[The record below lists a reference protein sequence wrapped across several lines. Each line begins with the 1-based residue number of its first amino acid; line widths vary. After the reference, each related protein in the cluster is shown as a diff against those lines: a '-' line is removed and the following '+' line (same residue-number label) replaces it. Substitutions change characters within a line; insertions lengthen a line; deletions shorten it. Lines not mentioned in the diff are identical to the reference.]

1 MTTHSVI
8 CEEFQ
13 AISIQFSNFQEF
25 SHIKESDK
33 MLEP

>member
-1 MTTHSVI
+1 MTTHSVN

-13 AISIQFSNFQEF
+13 AIPMQFSNFQEF

-33 MLEP
+33 TLEQ